1 MLCQP
6 DREHVSP
13 NPETRGADVVNPLR
27 MVRVKPA
34 ISSAVLRAGLTLT
47 LVGAALLLVPGSAL
61 AAGGLAIDAGSDT
74 GVTVTN
80 GCTFEANTPGSAAI
94 VNVDA
99 IDVCLEDG
107 HSVVVTDPS
116 GDAGSIDVD
125 AALAPTSCSGASLT
139 FDEAGG
145 DVEINNPIDLGS
157 CNLELHAAT
166 TITQAAA
173 ITAGAL
179 TIESSGSTTLSSLG
193 NEVADLHATS
203 TGGAVSFADE
213 TALTLT
219 GLNAD
224 SGATLS
230 ADGDLTVSGAASVG
244 GTLSL
249 TTSGGT
255 IDQDTHSAT
264 ITAGTLTTS
273 NIGSGSTTL
282 ENEEN
287 KVAVFEG
294 SSVSGVVDLY
304 DNEGTLDVQG
314 ISSSDDFAIRSSGN
328 IDVEAESQ
336 ATDDASL
343 TSSGG
348 TVTESGGGSVGAA
361 TLIVEATAVS
371 LPETNAVSTLNA
383 TATDGNV
390 SAYLF
395 YGPTK
400 LGAIHASG
408 SVDVT
413 DGDHSLEPTGT
424 ISGQSIALE
433 ADGITTASANSAELS
448 APSVSITDTD
458 MSDAWTVTPSTIAAQ
473 GTGTIVYSGASSLS
487 ITGGQSF
494 NVTPSSA
501 TTMAFTGVSTPAAL
515 TYNAQGRVVSGPT
528 TASSGQLDAPGVDPV
543 TFSGMTSVMLSDP
556 ATAPPVGGAVGGG
569 SGGGGSTGGG
579 SGGGGTTGTTSNS
592 GNAPTCT
599 LRASSSKAT
608 LPKRV
613 HGKLKGKATLTLV
626 ATCSGA
632 LHAIL
637 SARITVVSKPAHG
650 KKKSKYYP
658 MPGVRAS
665 VAAGA
670 PTTIVLDVPKGAVSA
685 LSTKGDKLSAMFTLA
700 DTDNGD
706 SVLKT
711 IRIERL
717 T

>member
-1 MLCQP
+1 M
-6 DREHVSP
+6 
-13 NPETRGADVVNPLR
+13 
-27 MVRVKPA
+27 
-34 ISSAVLRAGLTLT
+34 LRAGLTLT
-47 LVGAALLLVPGSAL
+47 LVCAALLFVPGSAL
-61 AAGGLAIDAGSDT
+61 AAGGLAIAAGPDAD
-74 GVTVTN
+74 VTVTN
-80 GCTFEANTPGSAAI
+80 GCTFEADTPGSASI
-94 VNVDA
+94 VNVDE
-99 IDVCLEDG
+99 IDACLGADN
-107 HSVVVTDPS
+107 SVVVTDPS

-145 DVEINNPIDLGS
+145 DVDIDNSIDLGS
-157 CNLELHAAT
+157 CNLDLHAAT
-166 TITQAAA
+166 TITQTAA
-173 ITAGAL
+173 IAAGAL
-179 TIESSGSTTLSSLG
+179 TFESSGSTTLSGLG
-193 NEVADLHATS
+193 NEVAALDATS

-219 GLNAD
+219 GLNAY

-230 ADGDLTVSGAASVG
+230 AEGGLTVSGAASVG

-249 TTSGGT
+249 STSDGT
-255 IDQDTHSAT
+255 IDQNTGSAT
-264 ITAGTLTTS
+264 ITAGTLITS
-273 NIGSGSTTL
+273 NIFSGSTTL
-282 ENEEN
+282 ENKGNE
-287 KVAVFEG
+287 VAAFEG

-304 DNEGTLDVQG
+304 DDVGTLDVQG
-314 ISSSDDFAIRSSGN
+314 ISGSDGFAISNSGN
-328 IDVEAESQ
+328 IDVQGESQ
-336 ATDDASL
+336 ANGYDASL
-343 TSSGG
+343 TSSTG
-348 TVTESGGGSVGAA
+348 TVAESGGSVGAA
-361 TLIVEATAVS
+361 TLSVDATAVS
-371 LPETNAVSTLNA
+371 LPGANDVSNTLNA

-395 YGPTK
+395 YAPTK
-400 LGAIHASG
+400 LGAIDASG
-408 SVDVT
+408 SLEVT
-413 DGDHSLEPTGT
+413 NGDGSLEPTGT
-424 ISGQSIALE
+424 ISGQSIALD
-433 ADGITTASANSAELS
+433 ADGITATSGNSAELS

-458 MSDAWTVTPSTIAAQ
+458 TSDDWTVTPSTIAAQ
-473 GTGTIVYSGASSLS
+473 GTGTIAYPGASSLS

-501 TTMAFTGVSTPAAL
+501 TTMTFTGVSTPATL

-528 TASSGQLDAPGVDPV
+528 NASSGQLDAPGVDPV
-543 TFSGMTSVMLSDP
+543 TFSGMTSVTLNDP
-556 ATAPPVGGAVGGG
+556 ATTPPVGGSGGGG

-579 SGGGGTTGTTSNS
+579 RTGTTSNS

-599 LRASSSKAT
+599 LRASGSRVA

-613 HGKLKGKATLTLV
+613 HGKLEGKATLRLA

-632 LHAIL
+632 VHAIL
-637 SARITVVSKPAHG
+637 SAGITVVSKPVHG
-650 KKKSKYYP
+650 KKESKYYP
-658 MPGVRAS
+658 VPGVRVS

-670 PTTIVLDVPKGAVSA
+670 PATIVLDFPKGAVSA

>member
-1 MLCQP
+1 
-6 DREHVSP
+6 
-13 NPETRGADVVNPLR
+13 
-27 MVRVKPA
+27 
-34 ISSAVLRAGLTLT
+34 
-47 LVGAALLLVPGSAL
+47 VPGSAL

-94 VNVDA
+94 VNVGA

-107 HSVVVTDPS
+107 HSVAVTDPS

-145 DVEINNPIDLGS
+145 DVEINNPIDLAS

-166 TITQAAA
+166 TITQAGA

-193 NEVADLHATS
+193 NEVAALHATS

-224 SGATLS
+224 SDATLS
-230 ADGDLTVSGAASVG
+230 AEEGGLTVSGAANVG

-249 TTSGGT
+249 SSFEGA
-255 IDQDTHSAT
+255 IDQSTGSAT

-273 NIGSGSTTL
+273 NISSGSTTL
-282 ENEEN
+282 ENDGNE
-287 KVAVFEG
+287 VAAFEG

-304 DNEGTLDVQG
+304 DDVGALDVQG
-314 ISSSDDFAIRSSGN
+314 ISGSDDFAIRNSGN

-348 TVTESGGGSVGAA
+348 IVTESGGSSVSAA
-361 TLIVEATAVS
+361 TLSVDATAVS
-371 LPETNAVSTLNA
+371 LPGANAVSNTLNA

-395 YGPTK
+395 YAPTK
-400 LGAIHASG
+400 LGAIDASG

-433 ADGITTASANSAELS
+433 AEGIAAASANSAELS

-458 MSDAWTVTPSTIAAQ
+458 TSDAWTVTPSTIAAQ

-528 TASSGQLDAPGVDPV
+528 NASSGQLDAPGVDPV
-543 TFSGMTSVMLSDP
+543 TFSGMTSVTLNDP
-556 ATAPPVGGAVGGG
+556 ATAPPVGGSGGG
-569 SGGGGSTGGG
+569 DSGGSGSTGGGGSTG
-579 SGGGGTTGTTSNS
+579 SGTTGTTSNS
-592 GNAPTCT
+592 GSAPTCT
-599 LRASSSKAT
+599 LRASSSKAA

-632 LHAIL
+632 VHTIL
-637 SARITVVSKPAHG
+637 SAGITVVSKPAHG

-658 MPGVRAS
+658 VPGVRAS
-665 VAAGA
+665 VAAVA

>member
-1 MLCQP
+1 M
-6 DREHVSP
+6 R
-13 NPETRGADVVNPLR
+13 
-27 MVRVKPA
+27 VRPA
-34 ISSAVLRAGLTLT
+34 IYAAVLRAGLTLT
-47 LVGAALLLVPGSAL
+47 LVCAALLFVPGSAL
-61 AAGGLAIDAGSDT
+61 AAGGLAIDTGSDA

-80 GCTFEANTPGSAAI
+80 GGCTFQANTPGSAVI
-94 VNVDA
+94 VNVDE
-99 IDVCLEDG
+99 IEVCLEEG
-107 HSVVVTDPS
+107 KSVVVTDPS

-125 AALAPTSCSGASLT
+125 AALAPTSCGGASLT

-145 DVEINNPIDLGS
+145 DVDINHTIDLGS

-179 TIESSGSTTLSSLG
+179 TVESSGSTTLSSLG
-193 NEVADLHATS
+193 NEVANLHATS

-230 ADGDLTVSGAASVG
+230 AVGGLTVSGAASVG

-255 IDQDTHSAT
+255 IDQDTGSAT
-264 ITAGTLTTS
+264 ITADTLTTS
-273 NIGSGSTTL
+273 NISSGSTTL
-282 ENEEN
+282 ENEDN
-287 KVAVFEG
+287 KVAAFEG
-294 SSVSGVVDLY
+294 SSGSGVVDLY

-314 ISSSDDFAIRSSGN
+314 ISSSDDFAIRNSGN

-348 TVTESGGGSVGAA
+348 TVAESGGSVGAA
-361 TLIVEATAVS
+361 TLSVDATAVS
-371 LPETNAVSTLNA
+371 LPGANAVSNTLNA
-383 TATDGNV
+383 TASDGNI

-395 YGPTK
+395 YVPTK
-400 LGAIHASG
+400 LGAIDASG

-413 DGDHSLEPTGT
+413 NGEGSLEPTGT
-424 ISGQSIALE
+424 ISGQSIALD
-433 ADGITTASANSAELS
+433 AHGITAASANSAELS

-458 MSDAWTVTPSTIAAQ
+458 TSDAWTVTPNTIAAQ
-473 GTGTIVYSGASSLS
+473 GTGTIVYSGASSAS

-501 TTMAFTGVSTPAAL
+501 TTMTLTGVSTPAAL

-528 TASSGQLDAPGVDPV
+528 NASSGQLDAPGVDPV
-543 TFSGMTSVMLSDP
+543 TFSGMTSVTLNDP
-556 ATAPPVGGAVGGG
+556 GTAPPVGGSGGGG
-569 SGGGGSTGGG
+569 SGGGGSTGG
-579 SGGGGTTGTTSNS
+579 TTGTTSNP

-599 LRASSSKAT
+599 LRASSSKAA

-632 LHAIL
+632 VHAIL
-637 SARITVVSKPAHG
+637 SAGITVVSKPAHG
-650 KKKSKYYP
+650 KKKSKYDP
-658 MPGVRAS
+658 VPGVRAS
-665 VAAGA
+665 VAAGV

-711 IRIERL
+711 IRVERL

>member
-1 MLCQP
+1 M
-6 DREHVSP
+6 
-13 NPETRGADVVNPLR
+13 
-27 MVRVKPA
+27 MRVKPA
-34 ISSAVLRAGLTLT
+34 INPAVLRAGLTLT
-47 LVGAALLLVPGSAL
+47 LISAALLFVPGSAL
-61 AAGGLAIDAGSDT
+61 AAGGLAIDTGSDT

-80 GCTFEANTPGSAAI
+80 GCAFEANTPGSAAI
-94 VNVDA
+94 VNVEEIDA
-99 IDVCLEDG
+99 CLEDG
-107 HSVVVTDPS
+107 NSVVVTDPS

-125 AALAPTSCSGASLT
+125 AALAPTSCSGSSLT

-145 DVEINNPIDLGS
+145 DVDINNPIDLGS
-157 CNLELHAAT
+157 CNLDLAATT
-166 TITQAAA
+166 TITQTAA

-179 TIESSGSTTLSSLG
+179 IIHSSGSTTLSGLG
-193 NEVADLHATS
+193 NEVAELHATS
-203 TGGAVSFADE
+203 TGGAVSFADG
-213 TALTLT
+213 TALTVT

-230 ADGDLTVSGAASVG
+230 AEGGLTVSGAASVG

-249 TTSGGT
+249 STSDGT
-255 IDQDTHSAT
+255 IDQDTGSAT

-273 NIGSGSTTL
+273 NIFSGSTTL
-282 ENEEN
+282 ENKGNE
-287 KVAVFEG
+287 VAAFEG

-304 DNEGTLDVQG
+304 DDVGTLDVQG
-314 ISSSDDFAIRSSGN
+314 ISGSDGFAINNSGN

-336 ATDDASL
+336 ANGYDAGL

-348 TVTESGGGSVGAA
+348 TVTESGGSVGAA
-361 TLIVEATAVS
+361 TLSVDATAVS
-371 LPETNAVSTLNA
+371 LPGANAVSNTLNA

-395 YGPTK
+395 YVPTK
-400 LGAIHASG
+400 LGAINASG

-413 DGDHSLEPTGT
+413 NGEGSLEPTGT
-424 ISGQSIALE
+424 ISGQSIALD
-433 ADGITTASANSAELS
+433 ADGITAASANSAELS

-458 MSDAWTVTPSTIAAQ
+458 TSDAWTVTPSTIAAQ
-473 GTGTIVYSGASSLS
+473 GTGTIVYPGASSLS

-501 TTMAFTGVSTPAAL
+501 TTMTFTGMSTPAAL

-528 TASSGQLDAPGVDPV
+528 NESSGQLDAPGVDPV
-543 TFSGMTSVMLSDP
+543 TFSGMTSVTLNDP
-556 ATAPPVGGAVGGG
+556 GTTPPVGG

-579 SGGGGTTGTTSNS
+579 SSSGGSTSGGTTGTTSDS

-599 LRASSSKAT
+599 LRASSSKAA

-613 HGKLKGKATLTLV
+613 HGKLKGKATLTLM

-632 LHAIL
+632 VHAIL
-637 SARITVVSKPAHG
+637 SAGITVVSKPAHG

-658 MPGVRAS
+658 VPGVR
-665 VAAGA
+665 VRVTAGA
-670 PTTIVLDVPKGAVSA
+670 PTTIVLDLPKGAVSA

-700 DTDNGD
+700 DTDSGD

-711 IRIERL
+711 LRIERL

>member
-1 MLCQP
+1 
-6 DREHVSP
+6 
-13 NPETRGADVVNPLR
+13 
-27 MVRVKPA
+27 
-34 ISSAVLRAGLTLT
+34 
-47 LVGAALLLVPGSAL
+47 VPGSAL
-61 AAGGLAIDAGSDT
+61 AAGGLAIAAGPNT

-80 GCTFEANTPGSAAI
+80 GCTFQADTPDSAAI
-94 VNVDA
+94 VSVDA
-99 IDVCLEDG
+99 IDACLEDG
-107 HSVVVTDPS
+107 NSVVVTDPS

-139 FDEAGG
+139 FEEAGG
-145 DVEINNPIDLGS
+145 DVDIDDPIELGS
-157 CNLELHAAT
+157 CNLDLDAAT
-166 TITQAAA
+166 TITQTAA

-179 TIESSGSTTLSSLG
+179 TIDSSGSTTLSGLG
-193 NEVADLHATS
+193 NEVADLDATS

-230 ADGDLTVSGAASVG
+230 AEGGLTVSGAANVG

-249 TTSGGT
+249 STFEGT
-255 IDQDTHSAT
+255 IDQDTGSAT
-264 ITAGTLTTS
+264 ITADTLTTS

-282 ENEEN
+282 ENEGNE
-287 KVAVFEG
+287 VAAFEG

-304 DNEGTLDVQG
+304 DDVGALDVQG
-314 ISSSDDFAIRSSGN
+314 ISSSDDFAIRNSGN

-343 TSSGG
+343 TSSGA

-361 TLIVEATAVS
+361 TLIVDATAVS
-371 LPETNAVSTLNA
+371 LPGTNAVSNTLNA

-395 YGPTK
+395 YVPTK

-413 DGDHSLEPTGT
+413 NGDGSLQPTGT

-433 ADGITTASANSAELS
+433 ADGITALSGNSAELS

-458 MSDAWTVTPSTIAAQ
+458 TSDAWTVTPSTIAAQ

-501 TTMAFTGVSTPAAL
+501 TTMTFTGVSTPAAL

-528 TASSGQLDAPGVDPV
+528 NESSGQLDAPGVDPV
-543 TFSGMTSVMLSDP
+543 SFSGMTSVTLNDP
-556 ATAPPVGGAVGGG
+556 GTAAPVDGSGGGG

-579 SGGGGTTGTTSNS
+579 SGGGGSTGGGTTGTTSDS

-599 LRASSSKAT
+599 LRVSSSKAA

-613 HGKLKGKATLTLV
+613 HGNLKGGATLTLV

-632 LHAIL
+632 VHAIL
-637 SARITVVSKPAHG
+637 SAGITVVSKPAHG
-650 KKKSKYYP
+650 KKKSRYYP
-658 MPGVRAS
+658 VPGVRAS
-665 VAAGA
+665 VAADA